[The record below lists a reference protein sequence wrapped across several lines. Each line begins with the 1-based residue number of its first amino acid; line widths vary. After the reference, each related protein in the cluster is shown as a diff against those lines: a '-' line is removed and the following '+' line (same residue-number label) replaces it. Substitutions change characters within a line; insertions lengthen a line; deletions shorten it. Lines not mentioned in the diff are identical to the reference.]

1 MLVKE
6 RHTLIMRMLNER
18 GSVSTSELID
28 TLGVSFE
35 TIRRDLLELE
45 KQGALQR
52 VHGGAVLEK
61 SEMKPYTF
69 DLSVRR
75 EENKNGKKELCEYAA
90 TFVNND
96 DIIGVDV
103 GSTAAYF
110 AEALIRRLSRLTV
123 VTNSLE
129 VFNILRQK
137 EGVQVILCGGY
148 YMKSEN
154 TFYGQITIDTLKNL
168 RVQKG
173 FIFPSAISLRNGV
186 GDFDYDQYPIQM
198 QIMACS
204 NKVYFLADSSKFEK
218 NALLKLCDM
227 KAKYTFITDSE
238 LNAAYKQLYE
248 DNNLKVISSPEDIQ
262 V

>member
-6 RHTLIMRMLNER
+6 RHTWILKMLNDR
-18 GSVSTSELID
+18 GSVSTSELIN

-52 VHGGAVLEK
+52 VHGGAVLEN
-61 SEMKPYTF
+61 SEMKPYVF
-69 DLSVRR
+69 DLSVRK
-75 EENKNGKKELCEYAA
+75 EDNKNGKKELCEYAA
-90 TFVNND
+90 TFVND
-96 DIIGVDV
+96 DDVIGMDV
-103 GSTAAYF
+103 GSTAVYF
-110 AEALIRRLSRLTV
+110 AEVLIRKFSRLTV

-129 VFNILRQK
+129 VFNILQQK
-137 EGVQVILCGGY
+137 EGFRVILCGGY
-148 YMKSEN
+148 YMKSEG

-173 FIFPSAISLRNGV
+173 FLFPSAISLRNGV
-186 GDFDYDQYPIQM
+186 VDFDYDQYPIQM

-204 NKVYFLADSSKFEK
+204 NKVFFLADSSKFEK

-227 KAKYTFITDSE
+227 KSKYTFVTDSG
-238 LNAAYKQLYE
+238 LNPEYKQLYE
-248 DNNLKVISSPEDIQ
+248 DSNLKVISSWEDIQ
-262 V
+262 A